1 MNTTQVTTTLAPIIA
16 FFAGL
21 LAGKGVF
28 GLDAA
33 TWTTILGGLVSAIA
47 TVWVAIV
54 TRNSSVIQQAAALPE
69 VKAVITD
76 TKTAEQTLSQV
87 HNVVSTA
94 EEAKR
99 MV

>member
-1 MNTTQVTTTLAPIIA
+1 MNNTQVTTTLAPIIA

-33 TWTTILGGLVSAIA
+33 TWTMVIGGAVSFAATIWAAIS
-47 TVWVAIV
+47 
-54 TRNSSVIQQAAALPE
+54 TRNTAVIQQAAALPE

-76 TKTAEQTLSQV
+76 IKTAEQTLPRV
-87 HNVVSTA
+87 NNVVSSA
-94 EEAKR
+94 EEAKKV
-99 MV
+99 M